1 METHTQKN
9 TLKALF
15 PKLFMTGILVYT
27 VMINLNSQTLM
38 TRIRF
43 GGFWNH
49 DIVIVQAARHL
60 TIASVIFS
68 T

>member
-1 METHTQKN
+1 
-9 TLKALF
+9 
-15 PKLFMTGILVYT
+15 MTGILVYT